1 MPGSVSWGARPH
13 VLTSSPLEEP
23 PPVGTSRLGLRLRRA
38 LLGETRTFCL
48 HPSPSRDAVPSRWR
62 WPPPEA
68 VPPATPCPLMDGCAL
83 PVCGASLAQPT
94 LRGPR
99 ARRLDVG
106 CQTRLLGTG
115 TPGPRAQP
123 RPCGGAAQSPRGGGL
138 AVREWRAPWGFLSVP
153 PERCLRRTRCPPLQC
168 QSHNVPVP
176 PSLKRSTC
184 GVFCALSQWKG
195 AADTPPG
202 CSVAEC
208 PWAADVRALKSSS
221 PPRTCG

>member
-1 MPGSVSWGARPH
+1 M
-13 VLTSSPLEEP
+13 
-23 PPVGTSRLGLRLRRA
+23 GLRLRRA

-68 VPPATPCPLMDGCAL
+68 VPPATPCPLMDGCTL

-106 CQTRLLGTG
+106 VRPASWGQGRQAPEHSLAPAGGSSESSGRRPRCPGVTGALGLSQCS
-115 TPGPRAQP
+115 PRALFE
-123 RPCGGAAQSPRGGGL
+123 ANTVS
-138 AVREWRAPWGFLSVP
+138 
-153 PERCLRRTRCPPLQC
+153 
-168 QSHNVPVP
+168 P
-176 PSLKRSTC
+176 PSVRVTQCACPSFSETLHVQSF
-184 GVFCALSQWKG
+184 FCALSQWKG

-208 PWAADVRALKSSS
+208 PWAADVRVLKSSS